1 MTREEVP
8 IGKFGYVK
16 GQVVDWFTAH
26 VNVIVIGCI
35 SVVVLLMGANRFLGW
50 AKGNSQL
57 DYVTAEAVCSNWEG
71 TKDAL
76 AKLEKLMRKHPELHQ
91 KYDSVIAQKLLASSQ
106 SGLGSSYAS
115 ATLKRIET
123 FSPYYTK
130 FAKGSLMIGEGRL
143 KEALE
148 EAKNLKMQLEV
159 DQSFWEKRSQ
169 IIRHGSL
176 LYAYNLIRIAT
187 LEKEL
192 GSLEGELTA
201 WEELKQNAG
210 WTEKS
215 IVSKTYDPEAYHL
228 IAQNFK
234 KQDVSLLDYINHREE
249 VITSSLSGQRQ

>member
-1 MTREEVP
+1 MAREEVP

-16 GQVVDWFTAH
+16 AQVVDWFTAH

-35 SVVVLLMGANRFLGW
+35 SVVALLMGANRFLGW
-50 AKGNSQL
+50 AKTNPQL
-57 DYVTAEAVCSNWEG
+57 DYATAKAVCSNWEG

-115 ATLKRIET
+115 ATLKRIQT

-130 FAKGSLMIGEGRL
+130 FAKGSLMIGEGKL

-159 DQSFWEKRSQ
+159 DQSFWNDRSQ

-192 GSLEGELTA
+192 GCLKEELAA

-210 WTEKS
+210 WAGGQ
-215 IVSKTYDPEAYHL
+215 IASKTYDPEAYHL
-228 IAQNFK
+228 IEQNFK
-234 KQDVSLLDYINHREE
+234 KQDLSLLDYINHREKM
-249 VITSSLSGQRQ
+249 ITSSLSEQTQ